1 MIQARSP
8 SLRAVLLASIWPLSW
23 LALACDEASTEPEPE
38 PLVVPDSPRCEPVAD
53 GPLTSAETSLLAE
66 INRLRAEGGRCG
78 ALTFLP
84 AAPLHFEPALRC
96 AARLHAV
103 DMATRM
109 YLGAIDPDGRGTGA
123 RLAEVEY
130 TASAFAQAV
139 GFARATADD
148 PEFEPAAAADIAAT
162 WADNP
167 STCWQLRARELTAI
181 GVGAVPGDHAFKD
194 MEPASGVYFTAIF
207 AAP

>member
-1 MIQARSP
+1 M
-8 SLRAVLLASIWPLSW
+8 LLATVPLSW
-23 LALACDEASTEPEPE
+23 LALACDEATTEPEPE
-38 PLVVPDSPRCEPVAD
+38 PLVVPDSPRCEPVAN
-53 GPLTSAETSLLAE
+53 GRLTLAETSLLAE

-84 AAPLHFEPALRC
+84 AGPLHFAPSLRC

-103 DMATRM
+103 DMVTRM

-123 RLAEVEY
+123 RLAEVEH
-130 TASAFAQAV
+130 TASSFAQAV

-148 PEFEPAAAADIAAT
+148 REFEPAAAADIAAT

-167 STCWQLRARELTAI
+167 STCWQLRARELTEI
-181 GVGAVPGDHAFKD
+181 GVGAVPGDYAFKD
-194 MEPASGVYFTAIF
+194 MEPATGVYFSAIF